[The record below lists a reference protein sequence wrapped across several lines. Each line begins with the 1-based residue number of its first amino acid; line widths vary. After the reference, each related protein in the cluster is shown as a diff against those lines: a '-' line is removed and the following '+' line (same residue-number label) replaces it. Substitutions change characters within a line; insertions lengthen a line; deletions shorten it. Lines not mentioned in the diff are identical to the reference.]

1 MRALLAYL
9 SRPVLFT
16 LAAVGCLLPFGVLA
30 WYSHPALDDFAIG
43 HYLRSLSI
51 TDYVLGVYGRS
62 SGRYAAS
69 LFSVVLKFF
78 GTHPASY
85 QALIFANLLGFVLS
99 LYAVAASL
107 VRGMTHTTSL
117 AWALG
122 SLLTTA
128 ALVNYP
134 WPAEGLFWLTGSI
147 AYLYPATGTG
157 LLAALLGYLYAA
169 PMRPHRLLWAGAVVL
184 GFLIPGFS
192 EITALLLPL
201 VYAGAWVALRSS
213 GMRLGWW
220 AVGAA
225 ILLGSALTL
234 ASPAHFGQ
242 WRTLGPAH
250 GLVPLVKATALAAGA
265 TAYLVVNWLGNGLL
279 ILLALLALPLAPQV
293 AQAAGSRSLLH
304 RLAQR
309 PWLWPVLTLMGVG
322 LACLFCYVATG
333 LGPALRVKNLLYLYF
348 VAGGLL
354 SAYAWASRLDIRSIK
369 AFSARPVQVLLVGWA
384 VVAFLS
390 DYNTHLTHDNVGRG
404 SNAVVQAYRDWLGG
418 SAQRYD
424 QQQRAR
430 VALVRAA
437 RPGPAPLR
445 LDPLRE
451 QPPTI
456 FYYDISANEHLWGNV
471 AYAQFYG
478 CPLVYVLAADAPR

>member
-1 MRALLAYL
+1 MAFL
-9 SRPVLFT
+9 SRSVLLT
-16 LAAVGCLLPFGVLA
+16 LAAALCLLPLGVLA

-43 HYLRSLSI
+43 HHLRSRSM
-51 TDYVLGVYGRS
+51 TQYVAEVYSHS

-78 GTHPASY
+78 GAHPGSY
-85 QALIFANLLGFVLS
+85 QALIFANLMGFVAS
-99 LYAVAASL
+99 LYAVALSL
-107 VRGMTHTTSL
+107 TRGLARARHL

-122 SLLTTA
+122 SLLTVA

-134 WPAEGLFWLTGSI
+134 WPAEGLFWLTGSV

-169 PMRPHRLLWAGAVVL
+169 PARPHRLLWAAAIL
-184 GFLIPGFS
+184 IGFLVPGFS

-201 VYAGAWVALRSS
+201 VYLGAWAALRAPA
-213 GMRLGWW
+213 MRPGWW

-225 ILLGSALTL
+225 ILLGSLLTL
-234 ASPAHFGQ
+234 ASPGHFAQ

-250 GLVPLVKATALAAGA
+250 GLMPLAKAAISAAGA
-265 TAYLVVNWLGNGLL
+265 TAYLVINWLGNGLL
-279 ILLALLALPLAPQV
+279 PLLALLALPLASQLTPAPGQR
-293 AQAAGSRSLLH
+293 ALLP
-304 RLAQR
+304 RLARR
-309 PWLWPVLTLMGVG
+309 PWLWPVLTLVGVG
-322 LACLFCYVATG
+322 VACLFCYLATAQ
-333 LGPALRVKNLLYLYF
+333 GPALRVKNLLYLYF
-348 VAGGLL
+348 VVGWLL
-354 SAYAWASRLDIRSIK
+354 STYTWASRLDARYIK
-369 AFSARPVQVLLVGWA
+369 AFSARPVQALLAGWA
-384 VVAFLS
+384 VVSFLS
-390 DYNTHLTHDNVGRG
+390 DYNTHLTHDNIGRG
-404 SNAVVQAYRDWLGG
+404 TNTVVQAYRDWLGG
-418 SAQRYD
+418 SARRYD

-445 LDPLRE
+445 LYPLRE
-451 QPPTI
+451 QPLTL

-478 CPLVYVLAADAPR
+478 CPPVYVLPAGAPR

>member
-1 MRALLAYL
+1 MRALLTYL

-16 LAAVGCLLPFGVLA
+16 LAAVGCLLPLGVLA

-43 HYLRSLSI
+43 HYLRSRSMS
-51 TDYVLGVYGRS
+51 DYVLGVYGHS

-78 GTHPASY
+78 AMQPGSY
-85 QALIFANLLGFVLS
+85 QALICGNMVGFVLS
-99 LYAVAASL
+99 LYAVAASI
-107 VRGMTHTTSL
+107 VRGMARASSL
-117 AWALG
+117 TWALG
-122 SLLTTA
+122 GLLTIATF
-128 ALVNYP
+128 VNYP

-147 AYLYPATGTG
+147 AYLYPATFTG

-169 PMRPHRLLWAGAVVL
+169 PPRPHRLLWAGAVVL

-201 VYAGAWVALRSS
+201 VYVGAWAALRSS
-213 GMRLGWW
+213 GMRWGWG

-225 ILLGSALTL
+225 ILLGSVLTL

-250 GLVPLVKATALAAGA
+250 GLAPLLKATALATGA

-279 ILLALLALPLAPQV
+279 FLLALLALPLAPQL
-293 AQAAGSRSLLH
+293 AQAAGPRSLLH

-309 PWLWPVLTLMGVG
+309 SWLWPVLTLAGVG

-333 LGPALRVKNLLYLYF
+333 QGPALRVKNLLYLYF
-348 VAGGLL
+348 VVGGLL
-354 SAYAWASRLDIRSIK
+354 SAYSCASQLDGWYIK
-369 AFSARPVQVLLVGWA
+369 AFSARPVQALLAGWA

-390 DYNTHLTHDNVGRG
+390 DYNTHLTHDNIGRG
-404 SNAVVQAYRDWLGG
+404 NNAVVQAYRDWLGG
-418 SAQRYD
+418 SARRYD

-430 VALVRAA
+430 VVLVRAA
-437 RPGPAPLR
+437 RPGPTPLR

-451 QPPTI
+451 QPLTI
-456 FYYDISANEHLWGNV
+456 FYYDISANEHLWGNI

-478 CPLVYVLAADAPR
+478 CPPVYVLDADAPR